1 MPLSDVLARIPG
13 LGGYL
18 AQQQLNQQKG
28 LGEMQQA
35 SGLMQLMQQVQAQET
50 QKQAQQEKQK
60 ALARDETLRG
70 VIAQAGSPE
79 AAIPLLIQQGP
90 EGIKLAGV
98 LAEATKDLR
107 NPAARRTIVPPGST
121 VLGEDNQPLYT
132 APDRPE
138 KDPAPPELVRLQKA
152 RDALPPGSPL
162 RAEIDARIRHLNAPP
177 AGVTVNMPPS
187 SDTMYDPTTKKF
199 YKFQVG
205 KDGKTRAI
213 PIETESGSPL
223 QAPPTAA
230 DAKAAG
236 EASEVDQTVASVRAR
251 VAKMASLV
259 RGGAMAG
266 GTVGPLG
273 LASRVGETARGAVS
287 ADAPTPAIDFK
298 NEQSLLLA
306 DVRKMVEKD
315 PNLSKD
321 ERERLYETLGGGI
334 MQTPGSSIRT
344 LNNVLNYV
352 ESKKVGG
359 KSRQATIEGSVKA
372 AGWAYEPNKYD
383 YRVVDGKV
391 QRKAK

>member
-1 MPLSDVLARIPG
+1 
-13 LGGYL
+13 
-18 AQQQLNQQKG
+18 
-28 LGEMQQA
+28 
-35 SGLMQLMQQVQAQET
+35 
-50 QKQAQQEKQK
+50 
-60 ALARDETLRG
+60 
-70 VIAQAGSPE
+70 
-79 AAIPLLIQQGP
+79 
-90 EGIKLAGV
+90 
-98 LAEATKDLR
+98 
-107 NPAARRTIVPPGST
+107 
-121 VLGEDNQPLYT
+121 
-132 APDRPE
+132 
-138 KDPAPPELVRLQKA
+138 
-152 RDALPPGSPL
+152 
-162 RAEIDARIRHLNAPP
+162 
-177 AGVTVNMPPS
+177 
-187 SDTMYDPTTKKF
+187 
-199 YKFQVG
+199 
-205 KDGKTRAI
+205 
-213 PIETESGSPL
+213 
-223 QAPPTAA
+223 
-230 DAKAAG
+230 
-236 EASEVDQTVASVRAR
+236 
-251 VAKMASLV
+251 
-259 RGGAMAG
+259 MAG